1 MGQSTSNIAAAVAVR
16 PLTMT
21 KDPSTEGARRRQPVV
36 RTGARDRE
44 EPWSLKLS
52 EAERRHLTS
61 DLVALTDREREV
73 VFAICSGGPNEAV
86 AERLFIALPTLR
98 THLMRVNQKLGTRSK
113 ADVVRF
119 VVGRLLEGYRQ
130 NGALPTKADA
140 AANDTTKG
148 GEIEIK
154 TRPTTNSSP
163 TTGVGGGAGASGG
176 SGGLGSGGSG
186 SGAT

>member
-130 NGALPTKADA
+130 NGALPTKPEDVS
-140 AANDTTKG
+140 KG

-154 TRPTTNSSP
+154 TRPTTTSSQP
-163 TTGVGGGAGASGG
+163 SGVTGAAGGNGASGG
-176 SGGLGSGGSG
+176 SGSGE
-186 SGAT
+186 T

>member
-1 MGQSTSNIAAAVAVR
+1 MGQSTTNIAAAVEVR
-16 PLTMT
+16 PLVMS
-21 KDPSTEGARRRQPVV
+21 KDPSNEGVRRRQPVV

-52 EAERRHLTS
+52 EAERRHLAS

-119 VVGRLLEGYRQ
+119 VVGRLLEGYRA
-130 NGALPTKADA
+130 NGALPTKAET
-140 AANDTTKG
+140 TTKA
-148 GEIEIK
+148 GEIEVK
-154 TRPTTNSSP
+154 TRPGLAATRP
-163 TTGVGGGAGASGG
+163 TASTATQSASGGVGGGSGG
-176 SGGLGSGGSG
+176 PGSGDS
-186 SGAT
+186 